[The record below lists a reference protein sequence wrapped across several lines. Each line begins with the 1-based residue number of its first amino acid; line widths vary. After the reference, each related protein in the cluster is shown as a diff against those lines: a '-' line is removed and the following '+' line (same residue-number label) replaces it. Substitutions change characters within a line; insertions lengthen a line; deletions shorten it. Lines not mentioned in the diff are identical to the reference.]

1 MAKEDEARA
10 ECDEGYDEAEVL
22 KNMTQQ
28 SRNDE
33 QGWRDLIAT

>member
-10 ECDEGYDEAEVL
+10 ECNKGYDEAEVL

-28 SRNDE
+28 QSRMMSKD
-33 QGWRDLIAT
+33 GGI

>member
-1 MAKEDEARA
+1 MVKEDEARA
-10 ECDEGYDEAEVL
+10 ECDEGYDKAKAS

-33 QGWRDLIAT
+33 QGQRDLIAT